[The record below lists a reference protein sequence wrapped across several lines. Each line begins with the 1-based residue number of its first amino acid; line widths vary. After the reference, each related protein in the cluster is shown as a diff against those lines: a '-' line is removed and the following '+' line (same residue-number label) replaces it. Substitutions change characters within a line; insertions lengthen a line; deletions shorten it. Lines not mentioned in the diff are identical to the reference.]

1 MTRVSWLS
9 SYKICKSFSETRG
22 IRKRKW
28 MQKSYYK
35 PAVVCRNLILA
46 LERHFVQRESSR
58 VRLRSGF
65 RMVERGFKISRTYQC
80 SKCKPEAH
88 PRRHVSMQRLRF
100 PRGCSFLTA
109 LLLAP
114 QQRLLFPSIEGAG
127 LGRTIRQPGLSR
139 RIREPDFC
147 SGSQRIGVV

>member
-58 VRLRSGF
+58 VRLRKVGLKNG
-65 RMVERGFKISRTYQC
+65 RRGFTRTYQY
-80 SKCKPEAH
+80 SKCTPAAH
-88 PRRHVSMQRLRF
+88 PRRHVSTQRLRF
-100 PRGCSFLTA
+100 PRGCSFLIA
-109 LLLAP
+109 PLLTP

-127 LGRTIRQPGLSR
+127 LGRTISQPGLSR
-139 RIREPDFC
+139 RTREPDFC
-147 SGSQRIGVV
+147 SESQRIGVV